1 MTLALATSSP
11 KLIPWFVSD
20 VTPPD
25 FRSTT
30 KSLLSPSF
38 FPQEATPEGAPAT
51 DSSEESR
58 AHLYKMVKRWESYI
72 DSGVFALSVPIDSPL
87 GASDKKV
94 GGSLL
99 CQCSD
104 Q

>member
-1 MTLALATSSP
+1 MLTSLHISP

-25 FRSTT
+25 FKSTT

-51 DSSEESR
+51 DSSAESR
-58 AHLYKMVKRWESYI
+58 EHLYKMVKRWESYI
-72 DSGVFALSVPIDSPL
+72 GSGVFSLSVPIDSPL
-87 GASDKKV
+87 GSSDKKV
-94 GGSLL
+94 RDLL
-99 CQCSD
+99 LGKSSN
-104 Q
+104 